1 MSTNHNKN
9 GTNSRKSTVYPKKAR
24 NVDGA
29 FVFIVN
35 DEDYKQVLL
44 LEDCNGYD
52 DLAGDNGHDNL
63 DYLDDGNHQAV
74 DIEQCLG
81 EGESCRNQDDAP
93 SYGET
98 VCR

>member
-1 MSTNHNKN
+1 MMARLVFRKAMSALAISIFLTPHLLSVADH
-9 GTNSRKSTVYPKKAR
+9 G
-24 NVDGA
+24 NVQAVDL
-29 FVFIVN
+29 
-35 DEDYKQVLL
+35 EQCLL
-44 LEDCNGYD
+44 SLSLSLSLSPHPSDI
-52 DLAGDNGHDNL
+52 
-63 DYLDDGNHQAV
+63 QAV

>member
-1 MSTNHNKN
+1 MMA
-9 GTNSRKSTVYPKKAR
+9 RLIFPKAVLILTISIFLTPHLLSVADHG
-24 NVDGA
+24 NVQA
-29 FVFIVN
+29 VHLEQF
-35 DEDYKQVLL
+35 LL
-44 LEDCNGYD
+44 SLSLSPHPSDI
-52 DLAGDNGHDNL
+52 
-63 DYLDDGNHQAV
+63 QAV

>member
-1 MSTNHNKN
+1 MMILMVTMIIMMMKMIMVIMLSLHC
-9 GTNSRKSTVYPKKAR
+9 
-24 NVDGA
+24 
-29 FVFIVN
+29 I
-35 DEDYKQVLL
+35 
-44 LEDCNGYD
+44 
-52 DLAGDNGHDNL
+52 
-63 DYLDDGNHQAV
+63 QAV

>member
-1 MSTNHNKN
+1 MMARLIFPMAMSTLTISIFTTPRLLFVANH
-9 GTNSRKSTVYPKKAR
+9 G
-24 NVDGA
+24 NVQAVDL
-29 FVFIVN
+29 
-35 DEDYKQVLL
+35 EQCLL
-44 LEDCNGYD
+44 SLSLSPHLSDI
-52 DLAGDNGHDNL
+52 
-63 DYLDDGNHQAV
+63 QAV

>member
-1 MSTNHNKN
+1 MHKF
-9 GTNSRKSTVYPKKAR
+9 RKSTVYPKKAR

-35 DEDYKQVLL
+35 DEDYKQVM
-44 LEDCNGYD
+44 YD
-52 DLAGDNGHDNL
+52 HD
-63 DYLDDGNHQAV
+63 DDDGNYNDDDQDHHVFFQAV

-98 VCR
+98 VCRW

>member
-1 MSTNHNKN
+1 MMTRLVFPNGQWPSAMSTLTISIFMTPHLLSVADH
-9 GTNSRKSTVYPKKAR
+9 G
-24 NVDGA
+24 NVQAVDL
-29 FVFIVN
+29 
-35 DEDYKQVLL
+35 DQCLL
-44 LEDCNGYD
+44 SLSLSLPPHPSDI
-52 DLAGDNGHDNL
+52 
-63 DYLDDGNHQAV
+63 QAV

>member
-1 MSTNHNKN
+1 MMA
-9 GTNSRKSTVYPKKAR
+9 RLIFPKAMLTLTISIFMTPHLFSVADHG
-24 NVDGA
+24 NVEAVDL
-29 FVFIVN
+29 
-35 DEDYKQVLL
+35 EQCLL
-44 LEDCNGYD
+44 SLSPHPSDI
-52 DLAGDNGHDNL
+52 
-63 DYLDDGNHQAV
+63 QAV

>member
-1 MSTNHNKN
+1 MTMMM
-9 GTNSRKSTVYPKKAR
+9 TVR
-24 NVDGA
+24 MMTMMTVM
-29 FVFIVN
+29 VTMITMITM
-35 DEDYKQVLL
+35 VL
-44 LEDCNGYD
+44 
-52 DLAGDNGHDNL
+52 
-63 DYLDDGNHQAV
+63 QAV